1 MFISVKIKSFILSK
15 LKLVFQVII
24 LGFVGRYFLNHIS
37 DFKHL
42 LSIDFK
48 WLPIL
53 FFLSVFSLIPV
64 ALEFNYSSKL
74 FNLHLKA
81 KEWIGLSVINTFY
94 NQILPLSSG
103 VFIRGVYLKKKF
115 DLDYSKYSG
124 VMGVSLILNIFTGCI
139 VALLIGVFGPFEV
152 TYITEISISLSITL
166 ISCIVFYLSVK
177 KLTKIDLRIKFVNN
191 FILSVNE
198 GIDLIQE
205 NKKFMRKIFLIQL
218 LMNLGFGLRLFLC
231 FWVLNLEVSFLI
243 VIFVQSLTMLT
254 TLISITPGNIG
265 IREAIIGNMQVILG
279 VSFEESVLAATLDR
293 IISLII
299 ILVLG
304 MYFNFTLIQKEL
316 K

>member
-1 MFISVKIKSFILSK
+1 MKIKEYIIPK

-24 LGFVGRYFLNHIS
+24 LGYVINYFLNHIS
-37 DFKHL
+37 DFEQL
-42 LSIDFK
+42 LNVEFK
-48 WLPIL
+48 WIAIL
-53 FFLSVFSLIPV
+53 FLLCIFSLIPV

-81 KEWIGLSVINTFY
+81 KEWIGLSIINTFY

-103 VFIRGVYLKKKF
+103 VLIRGVYLKKKF

-124 VMGVSLILNIFTGCI
+124 VMGVSLILTVFTSCI
-139 VALLIGVFGPFEV
+139 ITLLIGLFGPFEAA
-152 TYITEISISLSITL
+152 YLTEISVSLSIIL
-166 ISCIVFYLSVK
+166 ISCVVFYLSVK
-177 KLTKIDLRIKFVNN
+177 RLAKIDFRIKFVNN

-198 GIDLIQE
+198 GMDLIQE
-205 NKKFMRKIFLIQL
+205 NKKFISSILLLQI
-218 LMNLGFGLRLFLC
+218 LMNLGFGLRLYLC
-231 FWVLNLEVSFLI
+231 FWILDLEVNFLI

-254 TLISITPGNIG
+254 TLISITPGNVG

-299 ILVLG
+299 ILLLG

>member
-1 MFISVKIKSFILSK
+1 VKIKAHITPK
-15 LKLVFQVII
+15 LKIFFQVII
-24 LGFVGRYFLNHIS
+24 LGYVINYFLNHIS
-37 DFKHL
+37 DFEHL
-42 LSIDFK
+42 LNIDFK
-48 WLPIL
+48 WISIL
-53 FFLSVFSLIPV
+53 FLLCIFSLVPV

-81 KEWIGLSVINTFY
+81 KEWIGLSIINTFY
-94 NQILPLSSG
+94 NQILPFSSG
-103 VFIRGVYLKKKF
+103 LFIRAVYLKKKF

-124 VMGVSLILNIFTGCI
+124 VMGVSLILNVFTSCVI
-139 VALLIGVFGPFEV
+139 ALLIGLFGPFEV
-152 TYITEISISLSITL
+152 AYLTEISVSLSIIL
-166 ISCIVFYLSVK
+166 ISCVVFYLSVK
-177 KLTKIDLRIKFVNN
+177 KLTKIDFRMKFVND

-205 NKKFMRKIFLIQL
+205 NKKFISTILLLQI

-231 FWVLNLEVSFLI
+231 FWILDLEVSFLI

-265 IREAIIGNMQVILG
+265 IREAVIGNMQVILG

-293 IISLII
+293 IISLIVI
-299 ILVLG
+299 MVFGI
-304 MYFNFTLIQKEL
+304 YFNFTLIQKEL